1 MTYSTYA
8 HYLRFG
14 PQPDLNDVLY
24 DEGVMSLASSVI
36 SLLNNT
42 MQCDDMLRLF
52 VSSCYQ

>member
-14 PQPDLNDVLY
+14 PQLDLNDVLY

-42 MQCDDMLRLF
+42 MRCDDMLRLF